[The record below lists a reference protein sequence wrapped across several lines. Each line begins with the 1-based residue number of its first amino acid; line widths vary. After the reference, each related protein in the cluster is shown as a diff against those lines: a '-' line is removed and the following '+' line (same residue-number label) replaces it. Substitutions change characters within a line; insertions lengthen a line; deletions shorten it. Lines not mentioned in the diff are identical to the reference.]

1 MRSLDQKTRMM
12 NVQYISN
19 QKGERTAVVVPI
31 NEWNKIKERLDLPD
45 DGEDRD
51 EDGLPLTKAALLA
64 DVKEALEEVKL
75 YKQGKI
81 KMQSARDFLK
91 ELESEK

>member
-1 MRSLDQKTRMM
+1 M

>member
-1 MRSLDQKTRMM
+1 MM

-19 QKGERTAVVVPI
+19 QKGKRTAVVLPI
-31 NEWNKIKERLDLPD
+31 KEWNKIKKQLDLP
-45 DGEDRD
+45 ENNEREERD
-51 EDGLPLTKAALLA
+51 EDGLALNKAAIIA

-81 KMQSARDFLK
+81 ELQSARDFLK
-91 ELESEK
+91 ELDSEG

>member
-1 MRSLDQKTRMM
+1 M
-12 NVQYISN
+12 
-19 QKGERTAVVVPI
+19 G
-31 NEWNKIKERLDLPD
+31 KIRKKLDLP
-45 DGEDRD
+45 EEPQYD
-51 EDGLPLTKAALLA
+51 EDGLALNKAAIIA

-91 ELESEK
+91 ELKSEG

>member
-1 MRSLDQKTRMM
+1 MM

>member
-1 MRSLDQKTRMM
+1 M

-19 QKGERTAVVVPI
+19 RRGKRTAAVVPI
-31 NEWNKIKERLDLPD
+31 KEWEKIRKKLDLP
-45 DGEDRD
+45 EEPQYD
-51 EDGLPLTKAALLA
+51 EDGLALNKAAIIA

-91 ELESEK
+91 ELESEG

>member
-1 MRSLDQKTRMM
+1 M

-19 QKGERTAVVVPI
+19 RKGKRTAVVLPI
-31 NEWNKIKERLDLPD
+31 KEWNKIKAQLDLPD
-45 DGEDRD
+45 DREERD

-81 KMQSARDFLK
+81 KLESAR
-91 ELESEK
+91 ELLDEL

>member
-1 MRSLDQKTRMM
+1 M

-19 QKGERTAVVVPI
+19 QKGERTAAVVPI
-31 NEWNKIKERLDLPD
+31 KEWNKIKEKLDLPTD
-45 DGEDRD
+45 TADRD
-51 EDGLPLTKAALLA
+51 EDGLPLTKAAILA

-81 KMQSARDFLK
+81 KLQTLDDFLN
-91 ELESEK
+91 EL